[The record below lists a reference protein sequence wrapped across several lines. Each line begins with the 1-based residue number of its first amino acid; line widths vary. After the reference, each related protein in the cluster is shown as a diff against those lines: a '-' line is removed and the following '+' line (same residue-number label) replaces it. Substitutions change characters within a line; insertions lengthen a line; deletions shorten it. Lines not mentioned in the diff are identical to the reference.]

1 MYYKVLLFTLVCL
14 LKTLSAE
21 DLKVGEKEL
30 YQTKKHIKY
39 TLAYDLNE
47 TPLDLTSREWFNS
60 KESFNTFEN
69 ANRAY
74 WLKFN
79 IENTTGKRQEYY
91 LQSEN
96 QFTYSITFFELKDGQ
111 IVEVLK
117 DGVIHKNQHRE
128 FNVNHILFPI
138 SLAPYE
144 RAELFLKIR
153 NYNKI
158 DIKFLLRTKE
168 SLLDFYQTYNLI
180 EGLFFGGM
188 LIMILYNLFL
198 YFLLKFRPYLYYVS
212 YTFWL
217 MVYFFGLF
225 GFSQRYFP
233 DYHWMFYI
241 SSGAFFIS
249 MTLFI
254 QSILNLKE
262 KLNSIHKILN
272 MFIGYF
278 ILSTFLNIYVL
289 EAKEFLYAQILF
301 DVLFAVIPFYAF
313 IIIST
318 TYYLAYFKNDSI
330 AKIYSWVWTL
340 VSFVGLFLPLV
351 YLNIIETEIPSDYI
365 FQFLILFEVVC
376 FSYILAY
383 KIKIIEKE
391 KKKQE
396 GLLVQQNKLASM
408 GEMISMI
415 AHQWRQ
421 PLSEIN
427 GIVLNIDV
435 DMRRE
440 RLDKDRVNQHLNE
453 IEKVTEYLSHT
464 INDFMNFFKHDKS
477 INEFSLSTAIKR
489 ATNLLHSSQGYN
501 IEIFNSSSLDIKLC
515 SYQSELI
522 QALLIIMNNS
532 MDAAKQRKIPKG
544 KIVIDTYQFEDKVCI
559 VISDN
564 LGGIPSS
571 IIDKVFNPYFTT
583 KHKSKGTGLG
593 LYILKI
599 LVEKSMKG
607 SVSIQNRLE
616 GVECTISIPVNISGS
631 QELLKKEKNHY

>member
-1 MYYKVLLFTLVCL
+1 MYYNFLFYSFIFLLSSLNAESLV
-14 LKTLSAE
+14 
-21 DLKVGEKEL
+21 VGEKEF
-30 YQTKKHIKY
+30 YKTNSYMRY
-39 TLAYDLNE
+39 TLAHDLNE
-47 TPLDLTSREWFNS
+47 TPQDLTSRNWFMS
-60 KESFNTFEN
+60 KDSFNNFKN
-69 ANRAY
+69 ANKAY
-74 WLKFN
+74 WVKIN
-79 IENTTGKRQEYY
+79 IENSTNRDRKYY

-96 QFTYSITFFELKDGQ
+96 QFTYSITFFLVKNGQ
-111 IVEVLK
+111 VIEMLQ

-128 FNVNHILFPI
+128 FNVNHILFPL
-138 SLAPYE
+138 SLKPNE
-144 RAELFLKIR
+144 KAELFFKIR

-168 SLLDFYQTYNLI
+168 SLLDFYQTYNLV

-225 GFSQRYFP
+225 GFSQRYFSE
-233 DYHWMFYI
+233 YHWMFYI

-254 QSILNLKE
+254 QSILNLK
-262 KLNSIHKILN
+262 KQLNIVHKTLN
-272 MFIGYF
+272 VFIGYF
-278 ILSTFLNIYVL
+278 ILSTLLNIYVL
-289 EAKEFLYAQILF
+289 EAKEFVYAQILF
-301 DVLFAVIPFYAF
+301 DILFTVIPFYALLV
-313 IIIST
+313 IST
-318 TYYLAYFKNDSI
+318 TYYLALFRNDSI

-396 GLLVQQNKLASM
+396 TLLVQQNKLASM

-440 RLDKDRVNQHLNE
+440 CLDKDRVNEHLNS

-477 INEFSLSTAIKR
+477 VNEFILSTAVLR
-489 ATNLLHSSQGYN
+489 ATNLLHSSQTN
-501 IEIFNSSSLDIKLC
+501 KIEVVIASSLDIRLY

-522 QALLIIMNNS
+522 QALLIVMNNS
-532 MDAAKQRKIPKG
+532 MDAGALRKIPKG
-544 KIVIDTYQFEDKVCI
+544 KIIIDAYQVEDRVNI
-559 VISDN
+559 IISDN
-564 LGGIPSS
+564 LGGIPEK

-607 SVSIQNRLE
+607 SVFIQNRAE
-616 GVECTISIPVNISGS
+616 GVECVISIPLNILDS
-631 QELLKKEKNHY
+631 QEVLKK